1 MADENS
7 AYSETNSMLATVS
20 DLSDMDIVIN
30 YCLQNKIAKR
40 VIDELL
46 KKGFTSLEA
55 FRLVEMDDLTEP
67 SIPRGQQG
75 VIVHIAAALQQAG
88 ARQWKFRLPR

>member
-1 MADENS
+1 MADKNS
-7 AYSETNSMLATVS
+7 ATSETNSMQATLS

-30 YCLQNKIAKR
+30 YCLQNKVAKR

-55 FRLVEMDDLTEP
+55 FRLVEMDGLTGLT
-67 SIPRGQQG
+67 IPKGQQG
-75 VIVHIAAALQQAG
+75 LIVHIAAALQQAG
-88 ARQWKFRLPR
+88 ARQRKFQLPR

>member
-1 MADENS
+1 MADEKS
-7 AYSETNSMLATVS
+7 ATSETNSMQATVS
-20 DLSDMDIVIN
+20 DLSDEDMVIN
-30 YCLQNKIAKR
+30 YSLQNKIPKR

-67 SIPRGQQG
+67 TIPKGQHG
-75 VIVHIAAALQQAG
+75 LIIHIAAALQQAG
-88 ARQWKFRLPR
+88 ARQRKFRLPR

>member
-1 MADENS
+1 MQ
-7 AYSETNSMLATVS
+7 ATVS
-20 DLSDMDIVIN
+20 DLSDMDMVIN
-30 YCLQNKIAKR
+30 YFLQNKIAKR

-67 SIPRGQQG
+67 TITKGQQG
-75 VIVHIAAALQQAG
+75 LIVHIAAALQQAG
-88 ARQWKFRLPR
+88 ARQGKFRLPR